1 MTLSNQKKII
11 KHFVDAH
18 NRQDLDALR
27 NLLAPNFKAHIAGM
41 DESLGLKAYLEGVKM
56 AHQAF
61 SNLTFTIQDIIEEGE
76 KVTVRILAQGRH
88 TGEYMGIQPTNK
100 TIQFNAIAIR
110 HIVDGKVIEE
120 WQTNDHLTLFRHLGR
135 LSETH

>member
-1 MTLSNQKKII
+1 MTLSKQKKII

-18 NRQDLDALR
+18 NRQDLDALG

-41 DESLGLKAYLEGVKM
+41 DKTLELKAYLEGVKM

-76 KVTVRILAQGRH
+76 KVAVHILAQGRH
-88 TGEYMGIQPTNK
+88 TGEYMGIQPTGK
-100 TIQFNAIAIR
+100 SIEFNAIAIR
-110 HIVDGKVIEE
+110 RIVDGKVIEE
-120 WQTNDHLTLFRHLGR
+120 WQTNDHLTLFRQLGK
-135 LSETH
+135 LSKAH